1 MLLLSIDTSGGYSS
15 ICIIDDKYEI
25 IAENNIVLN
34 ENKYLKELHSKTK
47 VLVPSTLIFKQ
58 LDDILSGSGLNLAD
72 IEGVAITLG
81 PGSFTGTRVSLSV
94 AKTLAYSLNL
104 KIAGVESLYACAYSF
119 INKINN
125 LYLTVIKEFIK
136 DKFYFEIYKME
147 NGTLEKF
154 KGLETGSIKEINFLI
169 DNSNIKSYFVYL
181 GSRNKY
187 NLGKN
192 IQLINNNENNELE
205 FEFFDSLRLA
215 YFSGIIAI
223 NKFNNNNNK
232 KNQSDFKYLAELSP
246 VYVYSGGAF

>member
-34 ENKYLKELHSKTK
+34 ENKYLKELYSKA
-47 VLVPSTLIFKQ
+47 LMQPSTLIFKQ
-58 LDDILSGSGLNLAD
+58 LDYILSGSGLNLAD
-72 IEGVAITLG
+72 IKGIAITLG
-81 PGSFTGTRVSLSV
+81 PGSFTGIRVSLSI

-119 INKINN
+119 INKSNN
-125 LYLTVIKEFIK
+125 FYLTVIKEFIK

-154 KGLETGSIKEINFLI
+154 KGLETGSIKEISLFI
-169 DNSNIKSYFVYL
+169 DNLNIKSYFVYL

-187 NLGKN
+187 NLDKN
-192 IQLINNNENNELE
+192 IQLINNNNEIE

-215 YFSGIIAI
+215 HFSGIIAI
-223 NKFNNNNNK
+223 NKFNNNK

>member
-34 ENKYLKELHSKTK
+34 ENKYLKELYSKA
-47 VLVPSTLIFKQ
+47 LMQPSTLVFKQ
-58 LDDILSGSGLNLAD
+58 LDDILSGIGLNLTD
-72 IEGVAITLG
+72 IEGIAITLG
-81 PGSFTGTRVSLSV
+81 PGSFTGIRVSLSI

-119 INKINN
+119 INKSNN
-125 LYLTVIKEFIK
+125 FYLTVIKEFIK

-169 DNSNIKSYFVYL
+169 DNLNIKSYFVYL

-187 NLGKN
+187 NLDKN
-192 IQLINNNENNELE
+192 IQLINNNNEIE
-205 FEFFDSLRLA
+205 VEFFDSLRLA

-223 NKFNNNNNK
+223 NKFNNK

>member
-34 ENKYLKELHSKTK
+34 ENKYLKELHSKIK

-58 LDDILSGSGLNLAD
+58 LDDILSCSGLNLAD

-125 LYLTVIKEFIK
+125 FYLTVIKEFIK
-136 DKFYFEIYKME
+136 DKFYFEIYKMK

-169 DNSNIKSYFVYL
+169 DNLNIKSYFVYL

-187 NLGKN
+187 NLDKN
-192 IQLINNNENNELE
+192 IQLINNNELE
-205 FEFFDSLRLA
+205 VEFFDSLRLA
-215 YFSGIIAI
+215 YFSGILAI
-223 NKFNNNNNK
+223 NKFNNNK

>member
-34 ENKYLKELHSKTK
+34 ENKYLKELYSKA
-47 VLVPSTLIFKQ
+47 LMQPSTLIFKQ
-58 LDDILSGSGLNLAD
+58 LDYILSGSGLNLAD
-72 IEGVAITLG
+72 IKGIAITLG
-81 PGSFTGTRVSLSV
+81 PGSFTGIRVSLSI

-104 KIAGVESLYACAYSF
+104 KITGVESLYACAYSF
-119 INKINN
+119 INKSSNF
-125 LYLTVIKEFIK
+125 YLTVIKEFIK

-154 KGLETGSIKEINFLI
+154 KGLETGSIKEISLFI
-169 DNSNIKSYFVYL
+169 DNLNIKSYFVYL

-187 NLGKN
+187 NLDKN
-192 IQLINNNENNELE
+192 IQLINNNNEIE

-215 YFSGIIAI
+215 HFSGIIAI
-223 NKFNNNNNK
+223 NKFNNNK

>member
-34 ENKYLKELHSKTK
+34 ENKYLKELYSKA
-47 VLVPSTLIFKQ
+47 LMQPSTLIFKQ
-58 LDDILSGSGLNLAD
+58 LDYILSGSGLNLDD
-72 IEGVAITLG
+72 IEGIAITLG
-81 PGSFTGTRVSLSV
+81 PGSFTGIRVSLSI

-119 INKINN
+119 INKSNN
-125 LYLTVIKEFIK
+125 FYLTVIKEFIK
-136 DKFYFEIYKME
+136 DKFYFEIYKIE

-154 KGLETGSIKEINFLI
+154 KGLETGSIKEISIFI
-169 DNSNIKSYFVYL
+169 DNLNIKSYFVYL

-187 NLGKN
+187 NLDKN
-192 IQLINNNENNELE
+192 IQLINNNNEIE

-215 YFSGIIAI
+215 HFSGIIAI
-223 NKFNNNNNK
+223 NKFNNNK